1 MKRAII
7 ASVVSAVIASSLSSV
22 AFDDEGNANYWNRE
36 RHNNPIMQTSPQPYG
51 TLSASKEAVAKQIA
65 DGARAKLGDQW
76 VASALRIGKIESGY
90 TCNIKGPK
98 TRHGR
103 AVGPMQVLVPSAESL
118 GISAWE
124 LNSSCTAQIEG
135 GLRHMQRCLQLG
147 AKTEAQMFSCHVSG
161 SPFKRKLVRKAER
174 YRNQYIKMASAAKI
188 PLWIGT
194 LSPWG
199 M

>member
-7 ASVVSAVIASSLSSV
+7 ASIISAIIASSLSSV
-22 AFDDEGNANYWNRE
+22 AFDDEGNASYWNRE
-36 RHNNPIMQTSPQPYG
+36 RKNAPIMQTSPQPYG
-51 TLSASKEAVAKQIA
+51 TLNASRAAVAQQIA
-65 DGARAKLGDQW
+65 DGARSKLGDQW

-124 LNSSCTAQIEG
+124 LNSSCSAQIEA
-135 GLRHMQRCLQLG
+135 GLRHMERCVKLG
-147 AKTEAQMFSCHVSG
+147 AKTEAQMSSCHVSG
-161 SPFKRKLVRKAER
+161 SPFKRNLVRKAER
-174 YRNQYIKMASAAKI
+174 YRQQYIRMAANAKI
-188 PLWIGT
+188 PNWIGT
-194 LSPWG
+194 LHYW
-199 M
+199 

>member
-7 ASVVSAVIASSLSSV
+7 ASTLSAIIASSLSSV

-124 LNSSCTAQIEG
+124 LNSSCTAQIEAG
-135 GLRHMQRCLQLG
+135 IRHMERCVKLG
-147 AKTEAQMFSCHVSG
+147 ATTEAQMASCHVSG
-161 SPFKRKLVRKAER
+161 SPFKRNLVRKAER
-174 YRNQYIKMASAAKI
+174 YRQQYVRMAANAKI
-188 PLWIGT
+188 PSWIGT
-194 LSPWG
+194 LHHW
-199 M
+199 